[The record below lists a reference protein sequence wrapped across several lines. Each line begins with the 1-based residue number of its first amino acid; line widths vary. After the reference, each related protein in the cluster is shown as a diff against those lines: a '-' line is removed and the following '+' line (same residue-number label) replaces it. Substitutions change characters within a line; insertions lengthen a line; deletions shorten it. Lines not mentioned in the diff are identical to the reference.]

1 MSDESV
7 PSATDKDEREIRKLM
22 ARLSDSWARGDAQAY
37 GAEFTDDCDY
47 VAFDGT
53 RFRGPAEPATHL
65 ARLFDTVLKD
75 SRLQGEVESV
85 RFLTPEVAVVHW
97 TGSVAYPWQQRVRR
111 RRRSRQTLVVVRRE
125 GRWQAT
131 AFQNTRVRPLPQRG
145 LGFAL
150 ATRVIRWRALRTRRA
165 RRARGAPAPAAR
177 PRRGIDRGLGEAELL
192 DDVLVDH
199 SRAVSGERP
208 QGQLLMAG
216 NAQLLDRAD
225 VQRRPE

>member
-1 MSDESV
+1 MNQESATGV
-7 PSATDKDEREIRKLM
+7 TDKDEQEIRTLM
-22 ARLSDSWARGDAQAY
+22 ARLADSWARGDAQAY

-53 RFRGPAEPATHL
+53 RFRGPTEPARHL

-75 SRLQGEVESV
+75 SRLEGEVESI
-85 RFLTPEVAVVHW
+85 RFVTPDAAVVHW

-131 AFQNTRVRPLPQRG
+131 AFQNTRVRPLPQQG

-150 ATRVIRWRALRTRRA
+150 ATRLIRWRAARA
-165 RRARGAPAPAAR
+165 RRK
-177 PRRGIDRGLGEAELL
+177 RR
-192 DDVLVDH
+192 
-199 SRAVSGERP
+199 
-208 QGQLLMAG
+208 
-216 NAQLLDRAD
+216 
-225 VQRRPE
+225 